1 MGKMLKRIMVS
12 LMGFFIIA
20 VVAENNVQ
28 ASDVGDRYVTNAE
41 LQDGNGDA
49 QTSFD
54 QYDNMQAHYDF
65 TIPAN
70 SGVKAGD
77 QMTVDLPK
85 QLILNKSVSF
95 DIVNTDGV
103 VIGKA
108 VADKTTGKLTVTFT
122 DYVETHNNSD
132 ITGEM
137 SIWVSWNHDLI
148 SSGSSVPI
156 DWGVAGET
164 TINVNDGEG
173 LPDKNEVLYKWGSVD
188 PDDPTLIHW
197 TVRLNYT
204 LKNIKNAVYTDTLGK
219 NQTLV
224 PGSVDAA
231 HGYYTQNTFNK
242 TLAVPASQI
251 VENGQTGFT
260 ITLGDLDDTVLMNY
274 DARATDGGASTAYG
288 NSGVLTGDDFKTSTV
303 DVYTPENGGNGTG
316 EGTDNGK
323 PEVPKP
329 EVPKPEVPKPEVP
342 KPEVPKPEV
351 PKPEVPKPEVPTPE
365 VPETKVPDT
374 NKPVTKKP
382 EVIAPVVTP
391 EKPVVKGS
399 AKETNK
405 KTEQQTLPQTGEKL
419 DYQSIWVGLSLILLS
434 SGLVLIARRRR

>member
-54 QYDNMQAHYDF
+54 QYDNMQAHYEF

-85 QLILNKSVSF
+85 QLVLNKSVSF
-95 DIVNTDGV
+95 DIVNTEGV

-122 DYVETHNNSD
+122 DYVETHNKSD
-132 ITGEM
+132 ITGKM
-137 SIWVSWNHDLI
+137 SVWVSWNHDLI

-173 LPDKNEVLYKWGSVD
+173 LPDKNEALYKWGSVD
-188 PDDPTLIHW
+188 PADPTLIHW

-274 DARATDGGASTAYG
+274 DARATDGGASTTYG

-342 KPEVPKPEV
+342 KPEVPKP
-351 PKPEVPKPEVPTPE
+351 
-365 VPETKVPDT
+365 
-374 NKPVTKKP
+374 
-382 EVIAPVVTP
+382 
-391 EKPVVKGS
+391 
-399 AKETNK
+399 
-405 KTEQQTLPQTGEKL
+405 
-419 DYQSIWVGLSLILLS
+419 
-434 SGLVLIARRRR
+434 